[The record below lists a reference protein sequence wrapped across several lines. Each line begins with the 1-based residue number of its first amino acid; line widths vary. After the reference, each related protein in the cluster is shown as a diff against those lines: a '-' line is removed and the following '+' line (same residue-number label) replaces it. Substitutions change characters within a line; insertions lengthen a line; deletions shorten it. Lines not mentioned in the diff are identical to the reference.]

1 MTMDQMGRMDVERA
15 VKERRR
21 QREEKTNQV
30 VDDEVTPLR
39 FGSLGPGNTARSGLR
54 YYDAAMAMML
64 PFTANATSA
73 VEVGCVKPSFVRH
86 LSWVERKVCVAP
98 YFAAYKGLDSGARA
112 SDDDDD
118 VEYVEADF
126 LTWRG
131 EDDDDR
137 IFDVAMSL
145 QVLEHVV
152 DPGAFM
158 TKLLGIARV
167 VVVSVP
173 YMWSDCKTN
182 CNHRHHMISA
192 DTLKTWSGNVTPAVE
207 IIVRER
213 GNGAARLIA
222 VYVNET
228 TPM

>member
-1 MTMDQMGRMDVERA
+1 MTVDRMGRMNVERA
-15 VKERRR
+15 VVKEENNDNR
-21 QREEKTNQV
+21 
-30 VDDEVTPLR
+30 VDLDDVVTPLR
-39 FGSLGPGNTARSGLR
+39 FGALGPGNTERSRLR

-73 VEVGCVKPSFVRH
+73 VEVGCVKPAFVRH

-98 YFAAYKGLDSGARA
+98 YFAAYKGLDLDARDS

-131 EDDDDR
+131 QEYDDG

-158 TKLLGIARV
+158 KKLLGTARV

-173 YMWSDCKTN
+173 YMWADCKTK
-182 CNHRHHMISA
+182 CNHRHHMITA
-192 DTLKTWSGNVTPAVE
+192 DTLKTWSGNATPAVE

-228 TPM
+228 VLP

>member
-15 VKERRR
+15 V
-21 QREEKTNQV
+21 EEKNNQV
-30 VDDEVTPLR
+30 VDLDDEVTPLR
-39 FGSLGPGNTARSGLR
+39 FGSLGPGNTERSRLR

-73 VEVGCVKPSFVRH
+73 VEVGCVKPAFVRH

-98 YFAAYKGLDSGARA
+98 YFAAYKGLDSDARA
-112 SDDDDD
+112 LDDDGD

-131 EDDDDR
+131 EEEDDG

-152 DPGAFM
+152 DPGAFLK
-158 TKLLGIARV
+158 KLLGTARV

-173 YMWSDCKTN
+173 YMWADCKTK

-213 GNGAARLIA
+213 GNGASRLIA

-228 TPM
+228 MTM